1 MFFRFPSRNTCFT
14 SFIMDEN
21 FSNFYDSLSYTLL
34 VHTNAKLETKHVH
47 LNGMYTSKNNN
58 EQKSSMWHE
67 MKRVKDGRKTED
79 EKQMHNI
86 VKQKQKQIVKYFTSP

>member
-1 MFFRFPSRNTCFT
+1 
-14 SFIMDEN
+14 MDEN

-34 VHTNAKLETKHVH
+34 VHADTVNVHTNAKLETKHVH
-47 LNGMYTSKNNN
+47 LNGMYTSKNNEN
-58 EQKSSMWHE
+58 EKKFDVTWNETS
-67 MKRVKDGRKTED
+67 KRRTED